1 MSAFTAVLSQQF
13 LTRPPDPQAMED
25 LVYNLTIME
34 STLILLLGTM
44 MSVEGQAAYQ
54 APIRWMPKA
63 AEWAHKAR
71 RSIVGLPSPV
81 GYGANRAGPCCQ
93 FVCRET
99 LPPYYQVL
107 CQIFK
112 TVFDGCGIIIKNEA
126 GKFEY
131 DNDFVWCATTQ
142 YPTVWHFAQAWL
154 LLTCPE
160 EAKNVS
166 KRAIPLFWRN
176 HASKRLLPLWQQF
189 STIQP
194 PPELA
199 VPFSACIACGVRGAL
214 SVEVR
219 DHVRDYLV
227 VAKLLVLGGKRGK
240 VGLNVGKSCCRIKGA
255 ARKLSHWVA
264 IHRSFQN
271 RSSNVPH
278 RFATP
283 ERLLV
288 FFEEKQDLWR
298 EHWAQEFREF
308 HSDAGVSSPT
318 AGVDSE
324 LIEDHSAPCSSMQS
338 IYKGKDQKR

>member
-112 TVFDGCGIIIKNEA
+112 TVFDGCGIIKNDVC
-126 GKFEY
+126 KFEY
-131 DNDFVWCATTQ
+131 DNDFVWCATAQ
-142 YPTVWHFAQAWL
+142 YPTVWHFVQAWL
-154 LLTCPE
+154 LLTCSE

-166 KRAIPLFWRN
+166 KRAVQLFWRN
-176 HASKRLLPLWQQF
+176 HASRRLLRLWQQF
-189 STIQP
+189 SIIQP
-194 PPELA
+194 PQELA
-199 VPFSACIACGVRGAL
+199 VPFSACIACGCVRRSVRGDEGPRSRLPRCREIAC
-214 SVEVR
+214 VR
-219 DHVRDYLV
+219 
-227 VAKLLVLGGKRGK
+227 
-240 VGLNVGKSCCRIKGA
+240 
-255 ARKLSHWVA
+255 W
-264 IHRSFQN
+264 
-271 RSSNVPH
+271 
-278 RFATP
+278 
-283 ERLLV
+283 
-288 FFEEKQDLWR
+288 
-298 EHWAQEFREF
+298 
-308 HSDAGVSSPT
+308 
-318 AGVDSE
+318 
-324 LIEDHSAPCSSMQS
+324 
-338 IYKGKDQKR
+338 